1 MPGRSQPSYWE
12 EIKWPELGSHGA
24 LRRDPNGQ
32 RHAFV
37 WDKASFRERP
47 DPPLKYGWKTLVL
60 AVLHDHHRPPPCTL
74 HPLQFVCDS
83 FSLHPFT
90 PVLCSH
96 DLVEMWIHL
105 PSELPKKTPLKI
117 MGLAWSLKEIMDCQ
131 DVPFSSSSST
141 ARPRASGFAH
151 KYRHTAVWVPKDLS
165 AKHSAAFII
174 HIQEQS
180 AFSIYQ

>member
-1 MPGRSQPSYWE
+1 
-12 EIKWPELGSHGA
+12 
-24 LRRDPNGQ
+24 
-32 RHAFV
+32 
-37 WDKASFRERP
+37 
-47 DPPLKYGWKTLVL
+47 
-60 AVLHDHHRPPPCTL
+60 
-74 HPLQFVCDS
+74 
-83 FSLHPFT
+83 
-90 PVLCSH
+90 
-96 DLVEMWIHL
+96 
-105 PSELPKKTPLKI
+105 

-165 AKHSAAFII
+165 SKHSAAFII